1 MDTGDEI
8 VSISSSA
15 YSFIFA
21 HGEGENMKDYVNSL
35 ESIVRKIWNNIN
47 SFKLKLSEVD
57 NIIFSTY

>member
-1 MDTGDEI
+1 
-8 VSISSSA
+8 
-15 YSFIFA
+15 
-21 HGEGENMKDYVNSL
+21 MKDYVNSL